1 MKLFD
6 KNQNL
11 FHVLLLIVVILYFFN
26 ILVFHINFNELI
38 GTKGLRINYDG
49 GFVRRGLLGEI
60 ITSLSLNFNFE
71 IKNVF
76 TFLHISNYLIFFY
89 LNYLLFNIFKKN
101 FLFYFFIFSPLYF
114 FYPLIAVTTK
124 FAEHVIQR
132 EIYVIT
138 FFLIYT
144 FLCLKIHNRNIN
156 FLIGIIFLTFLTF
169 LYELTILCFPFF
181 FTIYY
186 IFLKRNKYQTKF
198 YEIFISS
205 GFCLLIIVFHLYNYG
220 ESNIELVV
228 ENLNRNFNFNF
239 RSDDL
244 LYSWLNQE
252 ISKQI
257 IFFMDGF
264 KINYILRYIFYA
276 HPILLLIFI
285 NYKFVKDKIFLFLFI
300 SSISLFCILFGIATD
315 WARFVHILYTLS
327 LITFTFYHTKNS
339 QDIFL
344 KSGNLFLEKFK
355 ISQNFANTFVIIY
368 CLIWNL
374 KHTFWQNHLSFA
386 FIKIFQ
392 QNMLYFNELIF

>member
-1 MKLFD
+1 MKSFD

-11 FHVLLLIVVILYFFN
+11 FSILLLIIAIFYFFN
-26 ILVFHINFNELI
+26 ILIFHVNFNQLI
-38 GTKGLRINYDG
+38 SIKGLLINYDG
-49 GFVRRGLLGEI
+49 GFIRRGLLGEI

-71 IKNVF
+71 IKNIF
-76 TFLHISNYLIFFY
+76 TIFHILNYLIFFY
-89 LNYLLFNIFKKN
+89 LNYLLFNMFRKN

-124 FAEHVIQR
+124 FAEFIINR
-132 EIYVIT
+132 EVYIIT

-144 FLCLKIHNRNIN
+144 YLCLNIRNRNIN
-156 FLIGIIFLTFLTF
+156 LLIGIAIVIFLSF

-186 IFLKRNKYQTKF
+186 IFLKRNEYRIKF

-205 GFCLLIIVFHLYNYG
+205 SFCLLIIVFHLLNYG
-220 ESNIELVV
+220 ESNIELIV
-228 ENLNRNFNFNF
+228 ENLNKNFNFNY

-244 LYSWLNQE
+244 LYSWLNKD

-257 IFFMDGF
+257 IFFIDGF
-264 KINYILRYIFYA
+264 KINYVLRYFFYA
-276 HPILLLIFI
+276 HPVLLLIFI
-285 NYKFVKDKIFLFLFI
+285 NLKFVKDKIFLFLFI
-300 SSISLFCILFGIATD
+300 ASISLFCIVFGIATD
-315 WARFVHILYTLS
+315 WARFIHILYTLS
-327 LITFTFYHTKNS
+327 LITFIFYHTKNS

-344 KSGNLFLEKFK
+344 KSGDLFLEKFK
-355 ISQNFANTFVIIY
+355 VSQNFANTFVVVY

-374 KHTFWQNHLSFA
+374 KHTYWQNHLSFA
-386 FIKIFQ
+386 FLKIFQ

>member
-1 MKLFD
+1 MKLLD

-11 FHVLLLIVVILYFFN
+11 FSVLLLIVSILYFFN
-26 ILVFHINFNELI
+26 ILIFHVNFDELI
-38 GTKGLRINYDG
+38 GTKGLLINYDG
-49 GFVRRGLLGEI
+49 GFIRRGLLGEI
-60 ITSLSLNFNFE
+60 ITSLSLSFNFE
-71 IKNVF
+71 IKNIF

-89 LNYLLFNIFKKN
+89 LNYLLFNFFKKN

-124 FAEHVIQR
+124 FAEHIIQR

-144 FLCLKIHNRNIN
+144 YLCLKIQNRNIN
-156 FLIGIIFLTFLTF
+156 FLIGIILLTFLTF

-186 IFLKRNKYQTKF
+186 IFLKRNAYQIKF

-205 GFCLLIIVFHLYNYG
+205 VFCLSIIVFHFLNYG

-228 ENLNRNFNFNF
+228 ENLNRNFNFNYT
-239 RSDDL
+239 SDDL
-244 LYSWLNQE
+244 LYSWLNKE

-285 NYKFVKDKIFLFLFI
+285 NCKFVKDKVFLFLFI
-300 SSISLFCILFGIATD
+300 ASISLFCILFGIATD

-327 LITFTFYHTKNS
+327 LITFIFYHTKNS

-355 ISQNFANTFVIIY
+355 ISQNFANIFVIIY

-386 FIKIFQ
+386 FLKIFQ

>member
-11 FHVLLLIVVILYFFN
+11 FSILLLMVAILYFFN
-26 ILVFHINFNELI
+26 ILIFHVNFNELI
-38 GTKGLRINYDG
+38 SIKGLLINYDG
-49 GFVRRGLLGEI
+49 GFIRRGLLGEI

-71 IKNVF
+71 IKNIF
-76 TFLHISNYLIFFY
+76 TFFHIFNYLIFFY
-89 LNYLLFNIFKKN
+89 LNYLLLNIFRKN

-124 FAEHVIQR
+124 FAEFIIQR

-144 FLCLKIHNRNIN
+144 YLCLNIRNRNIN
-156 FLIGIIFLTFLTF
+156 FLIGITILIFLSF

-186 IFLKRNKYQTKF
+186 IFLKRNEYQIKF

-205 GFCLLIIVFHLYNYG
+205 LFCLLIIVFHLLNYG
-220 ESNIELVV
+220 ESNIELIV
-228 ENLNRNFNFNF
+228 ENLNKNFNFNY

-244 LYSWLNQE
+244 LYSWLNKD

-257 IFFMDGF
+257 IFFIDGF

-285 NYKFVKDKIFLFLFI
+285 NFKFVKDKIFLFLFI
-300 SSISLFCILFGIATD
+300 ASISLFCILFSIATD
-315 WARFVHILYTLS
+315 WARFIHILYTLS

-355 ISQNFANTFVIIY
+355 VSQNFASTFVIIY

-374 KHTFWQNHLSFA
+374 KHTYWQNHLSFA
-386 FIKIFQ
+386 FLKIFQ